1 MACYERPEEA
11 VPITLKDEQ
20 RKKALGSIRRYFDE
34 KLEMEVGDLQAMM
47 LLDFFLEE
55 FAPTIHNEAI
65 ADAQAYLQ
73 ERMGDLEAACYHEE
87 FTYWD
92 E

>member
-1 MACYERPEEA
+1 L
-11 VPITLKDEQ
+11 PIELKDEA
-20 RKKALGSIRRYFDE
+20 RKRALASIKRYFDE
-34 KLEMEVGDLQAMM
+34 KLEMDVGDLQAMM

-55 FAPTIHNEAI
+55 LAPAVHNEAI

-73 ERMGDLEAACYHEE
+73 ERIGDLEASCYQAE

-92 E
+92 EE